1 MDKEDKKWVIKIV
14 LLIIIILAAF
24 AAVGM
29 LYVKL

>member
-1 MDKEDKKWVIKIV
+1 MDKEDRKWVIKIV
-14 LLIIIILAAF
+14 LLIIVILAAF

>member
-1 MDKEDKKWVIKIV
+1 MDKEDRKWVIKIV

>member
-1 MDKEDKKWVIKIV
+1 MDKEDRKGVIKIV
-14 LLIIIILAAF
+14 LLIIVILAAF